1 MECFVGNAY
10 SSYKLYI
17 FKYTLAFRLV
27 QHCINLRVICNA
39 VLVSSTSP
47 TRVSSP
53 TSDSISGIPESLGSR

>member
-27 QHCINLRVICNA
+27 QRCINLRVICNA
-39 VLVSSTSP
+39 VLEPGTCF
-47 TRVSSP
+47 
-53 TSDSISGIPESLGSR
+53 